1 MKWTLW
7 ATEKQRAN
15 PKPMVRCTSSASVVD
30 TDIEE
35 ALTPIFVFFFI
46 VVIRLWWFRQT
57 ESLYFY
63 WSSIRWAGILGRV
76 LRVGSL
82 GQVTFLLSFFF

>member
-46 VVIRLWWFRQT
+46 VVIRLWWFRKM
-57 ESLYFY
+57 EELYFFLVKY
-63 WSSIRWAGILGRV
+63 KMGWNVGPGTTGR
-76 LRVGSL
+76 
-82 GQVTFLLSFFF
+82 